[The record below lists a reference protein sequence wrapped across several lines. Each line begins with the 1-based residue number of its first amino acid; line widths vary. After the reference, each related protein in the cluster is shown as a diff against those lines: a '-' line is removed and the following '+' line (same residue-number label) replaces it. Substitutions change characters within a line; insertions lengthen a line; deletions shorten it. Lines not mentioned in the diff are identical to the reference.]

1 MWVGGTCMSNS
12 RDTDVVVIVI
22 VVSYYYVE
30 VVDVGLPRACAS
42 NRRGPAD
49 IRNPG
54 RGGETT

>member
-1 MWVGGTCMSNS
+1 MSNS
-12 RDTDVVVIVI
+12 KDTDVVVIVI

-30 VVDVGLPRACAS
+30 VVDVGLLPRACAS